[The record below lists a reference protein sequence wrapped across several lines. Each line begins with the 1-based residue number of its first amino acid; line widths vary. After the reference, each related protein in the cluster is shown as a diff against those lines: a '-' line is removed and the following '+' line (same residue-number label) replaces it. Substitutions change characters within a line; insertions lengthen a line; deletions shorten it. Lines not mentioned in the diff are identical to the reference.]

1 MKTSDIKGIIPPV
14 ITPMNNDDEQTVNH
28 EALRQQVE
36 RLLAGGVHGMFPLGT
51 NGEAYALS
59 FKEKEEILAT
69 VIDQVKGRVPVY
81 AGTGCITTAE
91 TIRMSR
97 RAEEMGADAL
107 SIITPS
113 FALASQKELYDH
125 YVAVAKAV
133 NLPIILYNIPARTGN
148 KLLPETV
155 QALCRDVENI
165 VGAKDS
171 SGDIENLKAYIRL
184 TRELDKEVAILAG
197 NDGAI
202 LTCLKEGGAGGIA
215 GRANIWP
222 ATVAKIY
229 DCFKAGDLEGA
240 QAAQDAIAI
249 LQQTFKYG
257 NPNTIIKTAVALQG
271 HSSLDDG
278 VGVAVLEGLLQDG
291 DRVLSGLCALE
302 VASLEAVVDLCNS
315 GRPDVGAACNAACA
329 ALFQAGQDG
338 AVVTGQN
345 GNFLIQLA
353 GQADV
358 GLQVLDIAAG
368 ILCAHDVLHVTAQC
382 LHGLG
387 QQLVAGAGGD
397 VVQDDGQVHGLCHGH
412 IVVVQ
417 LLLGGQCEA
426 GGDDGQGICAHLLG
440 APAHADGLGGGD
452 AAGACVNGDAALDL
466 VDDGSQDLFLLL
478 KRESVSLAVG
488 AQREHAVDA
497 ACQQTLDLLTQ
508 SLVVDGL
515 LVIVVH
521 GGNYRRDNAFDVAG
535 LHNVFS
541 FSIT

>member
-125 YVAVAKAV
+125 YVAVAKQV
-133 NLPIILYNIPARTGN
+133 NIPIILYNIPPRTGN

-155 QALCRDVENI
+155 QALCRDVDVI

-184 TRELDKEVAILAG
+184 TRELDKDVAILAG

-257 NPNTIIKTAVALQG
+257 NPNTIIKTAVALQATT
-271 HSSLDDG
+271 S
-278 VGVAVLEGLLQDG
+278 
-291 DRVLSGLCALE
+291 
-302 VASLEAVVDLCNS
+302 AS
-315 GRPDVGAACNAACA
+315 A
-329 ALFQAGQDG
+329 ALPSTTF
-338 AVVTGQN
+338 
-345 GNFLIQLA
+345 
-353 GQADV
+353 
-358 GLQVLDIAAG
+358 
-368 ILCAHDVLHVTAQC
+368 
-382 LHGLG
+382 
-387 QQLVAGAGGD
+387 
-397 VVQDDGQVHGLCHGH
+397 
-412 IVVVQ
+412 
-417 LLLGGQCEA
+417 
-426 GGDDGQGICAHLLG
+426 
-440 APAHADGLGGGD
+440 P
-452 AAGACVNGDAALDL
+452 
-466 VDDGSQDLFLLL
+466 
-478 KRESVSLAVG
+478 KRVWKLSKRSWL
-488 AQREHAVDA
+488 R
-497 ACQQTLDLLTQ
+497 TLP
-508 SLVVDGL
+508 
-515 LVIVVH
+515 
-521 GGNYRRDNAFDVAG
+521 RA
-535 LHNVFS
+535 
-541 FSIT
+541 